1 MEQSDQSDTKIDH
14 GELNDQKFL
23 FLLEEYKMLRTEIE
37 SYSKQKRQ
45 LELSVITALIAAYGW
60 LAISKIE
67 EDLKKLAL
75 IMPIIVVVIGIFRL
89 IFYVKAIDEETKYVK
104 EEIEKKIM
112 GEKGGWEVKWKE
124 QGTIKYLRISEWI
137 FWLTLTVTTLIMPY
151 FYFN

>member
-1 MEQSDQSDTKIDH
+1 MEQSDQSDTKIDLD
-14 GELNDQKFL
+14 ELNDQKFL
-23 FLLEEYKMLRTEIE
+23 FLLEEYKMLRAEIE

-75 IMPIIVVVIGIFRL
+75 IMPIIIVIIGIFRL
-89 IFYVKAIDEETKYVK
+89 IFYVKAIDEEVKYVR
-104 EEIEKKIM
+104 EEIEKKVM

-124 QGTIKYLRISEWI
+124 QETIKYLRISEWI
-137 FWLTLTVTTLIMPY
+137 FWFTLTVTTLIMPY